1 MILWVFH
8 LAVKKTND
16 YQMKQKPIILTIDIC
31 VQMKKIELEYQIRSS
46 PSVLF
51 SRLSTA
57 SGLAEWFSDNVHVE
71 GSKYTFFWGKTSQS
85 AELLSIRPMESV
97 KFRWIDSDEPSEFEF
112 YIVMGEIIEDLSL
125 MVVDM
130 VEEGDEADN
139 VKMWDSAISRLRKA
153 IGS

>member
-1 MILWVFH
+1 
-8 LAVKKTND
+8 
-16 YQMKQKPIILTIDIC
+16 
-31 VQMKKIELEYQIRSS
+31 MKKIELEYQIRSS

-71 GSKYTFFWGKTSQS
+71 GSKYTFIWGKTDQT
-85 AELLSIRPMESV
+85 AELLSVRPMESV
-97 KFRWIDSDEPSEFEF
+97 KFKWLEMDEPAEFEF

-125 MVVDM
+125 MVVDHI
-130 VEEGDEADN
+130 EEEDEADV
-139 VKMWDSAISRLRKA
+139 VKMWDAAISRLRKA

>member
-1 MILWVFH
+1 
-8 LAVKKTND
+8 
-16 YQMKQKPIILTIDIC
+16 MKR
-31 VQMKKIELEYQIRSS
+31 IELEYQIRSS

-57 SGLAEWFSDNVHVE
+57 SGLAEWFSDNVLVE
-71 GSKYTFFWGKTSQS
+71 GSRYTFIWGKTSQS
-85 AELLSIRPMESV
+85 AELLAVRPMESV
-97 KFRWIDSDEPSEFEF
+97 KFRWIDSDEQAEFEF
-112 YIVMGEIIEDLSL
+112 YIVLGEIIEDLSL

-139 VKMWDSAISRLRKA
+139 VKMWDSAINRLRKA